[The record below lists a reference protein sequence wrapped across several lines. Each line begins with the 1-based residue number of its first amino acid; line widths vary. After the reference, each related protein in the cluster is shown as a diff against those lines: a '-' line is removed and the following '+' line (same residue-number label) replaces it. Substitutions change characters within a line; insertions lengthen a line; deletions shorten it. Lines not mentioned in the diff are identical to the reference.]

1 MTTTVNVE
9 DYIVSL
15 ATVAGAMGVIG
26 AIFHVVSMAMKTAIP
41 LRIAAII
48 SASFLMAAA
57 TLLNSAPAI
66 ALYSFLLLVHSVR
79 LFQMLQLIKKI
90 RAAATTDLSLNWL
103 RPYMKKRRY
112 RMGDMVFRK
121 DDPAREM
128 FLIDNGRF
136 RVCELDIE
144 LQPGMIFGELG
155 LLTSGNNRT
164 QSVECIE
171 SGYVMTLPYDEVRA
185 LYFENPEFGFFFL
198 RLSSD
203 RLLQGLKRTEAMLV
217 EERRMRCS
225 QRDARSIEPPSTLPR
240 YCDLDRRMAP
250 LEVQRPN
257 QTMAQG

>member
-1 MTTTVNVE
+1 
-9 DYIVSL
+9 
-15 ATVAGAMGVIG
+15 
-26 AIFHVVSMAMKTAIP
+26 
-41 LRIAAII
+41 
-48 SASFLMAAA
+48 
-57 TLLNSAPAI
+57 
-66 ALYSFLLLVHSVR
+66 
-79 LFQMLQLIKKI
+79 
-90 RAAATTDLSLNWL
+90 
-103 RPYMKKRRY
+103 MKKRRY

-217 EERRMRCS
+217 EERRKHRRPS
-225 QRDARSIEPPSTLPR
+225 VSITEPLQS
-240 YCDLDRRMAP
+240 
-250 LEVQRPN
+250 
-257 QTMAQG
+257 